1 MPDIR
6 LPGIAALLTAAV
18 AVAVPATAQ
27 AATFGSRTL
36 KQGMS
41 GTDVKTAQKLLI
53 QTGEAI
59 TADGAFGPAT
69 KRAVLAWEQT
79 AGLTPNGRIETTE
92 APTLEESAKAGAT
105 ARQTDPAVDT
115 TPGAATTPA
124 TTSPA
129 TPGTTTTATPTTTDP
144 TGGTTTTMGGATPTT
159 PVGVPGETAVLNPDG
174 TATAPASAPL
184 AVQQIIAAG
193 NEIAS
198 KPYRYGGGHT
208 LKWKDTGYDCSGSVS
223 YALHGAGLL
232 DSPLPSGNFETWG
245 DAGPGQ
251 WVTLYANGGHMYMV
265 VAGLRFDTS
274 GAKPS
279 RWQTAM
285 RSNKGF
291 VVRHPTGL

>member
-1 MPDIR
+1 M
-6 LPGIAALLTAAV
+6 AALVTAAV
-18 AVAVPATAQ
+18 AVAVPASAQ
-27 AATFGSRTL
+27 AAAFGSRTL

-41 GTDVKTAQKLLI
+41 GSDVKTAQKLLI
-53 QTGEAI
+53 KTGESI

-69 KRAVLAWEQT
+69 KRAVLAWEET

-92 APTLEESAKAGAT
+92 APTLEEAAEEGAT
-105 ARQTDPAVDT
+105 ARQTQPDT
-115 TPGAATTPA
+115 DATTTPA
-124 TTSPA
+124 TS
-129 TPGTTTTATPTTTDP
+129 TPTTTGTTPATGTTPTDA

-159 PVGVPGETAVLNPDG
+159 PVGVPGETAVLNADG

-251 WVTLYANGGHMYMV
+251 WVTIYANGGHMYMV

-285 RSNKGF
+285 RSSKGF
-291 VVRHPTGL
+291 VVRHPAGL